1 MTYKPTV
8 SGAYKLNV
16 KLYGQHI
23 QNSPFA
29 VNISPGPAFPPSCYV
44 TDTSLQSLHAG
55 ESGSFIVVVR
65 DECNNLLVGGGSK
78 VLPHNSF
85 LFFENL
91 AHSLFKVVPTM
102 SGPTEIT
109 PTVLDK
115 TDGSFVISYTPTI
128 IGEYSVEV

>member
-55 ESGSFIVVVR
+55 ETGSFIVVVR

-78 VLPHNSF
+78 VYPLST
-85 LFFENL
+85 LFVF
-91 AHSLFKVVPTM
+91 
-102 SGPTEIT
+102 
-109 PTVLDK
+109 
-115 TDGSFVISYTPTI
+115 
-128 IGEYSVEV
+128 